1 MLLHQI
7 VSFIV
12 FPKAYP
18 IILAWNH
25 SIHMPYRRCRSW
37 KDKGEGRLGRNIAN
51 MTIRTITSHLILL
64 HYLDWKV
71 IIFFKVYMMYNILT
85 KVSDIKYSVTFN
97 FKKVLN
103 NSICPSRSNIA
114 KTTLSKNSYFF
125 SPPPPSTNLRR
136 TEIRGTLTSQLSSL
150 ALLFLSGWPS
160 DRDEGDLVIGNDR
173 LVSSSSIGLSAKQGF
188 E

>member
-1 MLLHQI
+1 
-7 VSFIV
+7 
-12 FPKAYP
+12 
-18 IILAWNH
+18 
-25 SIHMPYRRCRSW
+25 MPYRRCRSW

-125 SPPPPSTNLRR
+125 SPPPPFNKSDKNWDPWNTYFAA
-136 TEIRGTLTSQLSSL
+136 ILTSSPFSL
-150 ALLFLSGWPS
+150 RMTLRSRRRRLGHWERQTGLFFFHRTVCKTRIRINLLTL
-160 DRDEGDLVIGNDR
+160 R
-173 LVSSSSIGLSAKQGF
+173 LV
-188 E
+188 